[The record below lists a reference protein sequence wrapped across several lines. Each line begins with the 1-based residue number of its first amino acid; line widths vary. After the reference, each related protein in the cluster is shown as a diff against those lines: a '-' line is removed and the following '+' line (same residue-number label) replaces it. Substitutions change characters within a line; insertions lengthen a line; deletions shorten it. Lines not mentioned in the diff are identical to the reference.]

1 MSYLYR
7 NKDNYISTDDYSEDG
22 SDIGSDNDIFNRDTM
37 ADKDITANFKR
48 LMNPNSL
55 MKIIRIIENNIKR
68 QLNYNERLSIKQLLL
83 NDVNAAYS
91 YRKDPTNRF
100 YLGNLQNFN
109 TDIILQKIS
118 NKWIKNQ
125 KQLINDRNVV
135 EDVHEM
141 LKKEIGTTAEAGVVK
156 QTFIEP
162 LNNKPQ
168 KTNTN
173 IEITKFLN
181 LCTQQEIMKI
191 MNPYNMISH
200 NYIYLDSRLRNI
212 AGTDGITSF
221 QWDEDNTGSIN
232 PGKFSYLGKM
242 RDIIEIKVLPFRI
255 PYATDESADNVFR
268 SITIYFEEFAN
279 QSYIGRGNRR
289 FHILCEVGVIA
300 SYIQLLPY
308 QSNNGIFR
316 FDKPITELSKLT
328 VSFGAPINL
337 INFDPDRSNCTFSI
351 GLPTIV
357 TTTIIHNLS
366 TGDSVT
372 FINFTTLAP
381 LIDAATIFLINNLN
395 GLIVTVLTPTT
406 FSIDI
411 DTILITPNPSLSI
424 VCIFESKTFKIP
436 VEFKF
441 IRPRTYEN

>member
-1 MSYLYR
+1 MFFFLIK
-7 NKDNYISTDDYSEDG
+7 NSE
-22 SDIGSDNDIFNRDTM
+22 
-37 ADKDITANFKR
+37 
-48 LMNPNSL
+48 
-55 MKIIRIIENNIKR
+55 
-68 QLNYNERLSIKQLLL
+68 
-83 NDVNAAYS
+83 
-91 YRKDPTNRF
+91 
-100 YLGNLQNFN
+100 NFN
-109 TDIILQKIS
+109 TDTILQKIAY
-118 NKWIKNQ
+118 KWREQQ
-125 KQLINDRNVV
+125 KQLINNRNTV

-141 LKKEIGTTAEAGVVK
+141 LKKEIGTTAESGVVRP
-156 QTFIEP
+156 TFIEP
-162 LNNKPQ
+162 LNNRPQ
-168 KTNTN
+168 KTNAN
-173 IEITKFLN
+173 IEVTKFLN

-200 NYIYLDSRLRNI
+200 NYIYLDSRLRNVS
-212 AGTDGITSF
+212 ASDGITRF

-337 INFDPDRSNCTFSI
+337 INFDPDRSNCTFTI
-351 GLPTIV
+351 GFPTV
-357 TTTIIHNLS
+357 VTTIINHNLS
-366 TGDSVT
+366 TGDTVT
-372 FINFTTLAP
+372 FIDFTTLAP